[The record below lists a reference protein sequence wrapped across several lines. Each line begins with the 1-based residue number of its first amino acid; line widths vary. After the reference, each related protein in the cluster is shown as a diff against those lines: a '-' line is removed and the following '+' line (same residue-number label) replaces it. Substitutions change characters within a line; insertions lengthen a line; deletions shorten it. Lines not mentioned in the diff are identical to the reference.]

1 MRIDQ
6 THRPWLLRSAM
17 IVMLG
22 LAVYIPYSHLT
33 MGGAR
38 GGTAIGIIYGAVG
51 FAFMI
56 FAGLLS
62 LRKKFP
68 IVRIGRTSSWMR
80 GHLWLGLISYLIILF
95 HSGFSFGHG
104 KLTWWMML
112 LFSVVIVSGIAGAA
126 LQHYMPRMMTR
137 QLPYETIYDEIPRV
151 RAQLLDEADFKV
163 AEVTG
168 ITMNESA
175 MGASESASGA
185 VIVTL
190 VQMEDDVRSELTR
203 FYSNELRP
211 YLEQGGA
218 KGSTLAD
225 RNGSAAMFISMRR
238 LLPEA
243 VHPVIADLESICEEK
258 RELDHQVLLH
268 RILHG
273 WLLVHVPLSF
283 ALLLMGA
290 VHAVVALRY

>member
-6 THRPWLLRSAM
+6 THRPWLLRSAI
-17 IVMLG
+17 IVVLG

-80 GHLWLGLISYLIILF
+80 GHLWLGLISYPIILF

-112 LFSVVIVSGIAGAA
+112 LFSVVIVSGIAGGA

-137 QLPYETIYDEIPRV
+137 QVPYETIYDEIPRV

-168 ITMNESA
+168 ITMDESA
-175 MGASESASGA
+175 TGASGSASGT

-190 VQMEDDVRSELTR
+190 VQMEDDVLSELTR

-238 LLPEA
+238 LLPQA

>member
-6 THRPWLLRSAM
+6 THLPWFVRSAI
-17 IVMLG
+17 IVALG
-22 LAVYIPYSHLT
+22 LGVYIPYNHLT

-38 GGTAIGIIYGAVG
+38 GGTSIGIFYGTIG

-68 IVRIGRTSSWMR
+68 ILRIGRTSTWMR
-80 GHLWLGLISYLIILF
+80 AHLWLGLVSYPLILF

-112 LFSVVIVSGIAGAA
+112 LFTIVIVSGIAGAA
-126 LQHYMPRMMTR
+126 LQHYTPHVMTR
-137 QLPYETIYDEIPRV
+137 QIPYETIYDEIPRILT
-151 RAQLLDEADFKV
+151 QLLDEADLKV

-168 ITMNESA
+168 ITMAESSMA
-175 MGASESASGA
+175 ASAGASGA
-185 VIVTL
+185 IVVTL
-190 VQMEDDVRSELTR
+190 VQMEEDIRSELTR

-211 YLEQGGA
+211 YLEQGGGRGA
-218 KGSTLAD
+218 ALAD
-225 RNGSAAMFISMRR
+225 RTSSAAMFSSMKK
-238 LLPEA
+238 LLPEP
-243 VHPVIADLESICEEK
+243 VHLLIEDLESICEEK
-258 RELDHQVLLH
+258 RQLDRQVVLH

-283 ALLLMGA
+283 ALLLMGV
-290 VHAVVALRY
+290 VHAVISLRY